1 MRDGPMIDARER
13 IAAAGIDTRA
23 EEEKRLIGER
33 RSNND
38 RRSGADRRSSVSST
52 PKKSD

>member
-1 MRDGPMIDARER
+1 MIDARER

-33 RSNND
+33 
-38 RRSGADRRSSVSST
+38 
-52 PKKSD
+52 